1 MIRRRSMHK
10 EYILLMMIVI
20 SICVLAMS
28 CNDILSSA
36 VDEDTS
42 NLSKETV
49 SSFTSVVGTSSITLS
64 WTNPTVSTFSAVSIL
79 RKTTGFPLFATD
91 SSATVIY
98 TGDDSSYEDEDVSV
112 GNTYY
117 YAIFTRNSHGI
128 YSQYGARSVKS
139 FVSFNYTIRQRCFY
153 LIGGSSAYTAADP
166 FDNLIMEIDA
176 FDPVTET
183 IYTNVATLPRGRYGC
198 AVASANGK
206 IYIFGGL
213 DVNRNPIG
221 IVDVLNVLSSYW
233 PNDVWYTT
241 TDMPLPRY
249 SLRAENVNGKLY
261 VFGGSTNS
269 AIPFQGITN
278 INHKYNPDKQ
288 TWVTQE
294 SEVPLLRYP
303 FMNFGSGAYDGTIV
317 YGNGF
322 YNTSGSAIRYFY
334 IHNMASDFYTEIN
347 DADINSYPV
356 PACVLFHKVLS
367 DNTDRLLYFVLGGA
381 SVYSAYLEP
390 LRQTNGNP
398 LESVNTSYYFK
409 LTDGTLDADDGALT
423 GAYTMNQTRAHAQ
436 AEYYGDYIYVFGGI
450 ANGGTTP
457 LDSYEKLQ
465 VPDNLNFAMPDCTGW
480 EGPTTGLNAR
490 YAFDITRVNN

>member
-1 MIRRRSMHK
+1 MRK
-10 EYILLMMIVI
+10 EYIVIIIVMSIFILAI
-20 SICVLAMS
+20 SS
-28 CNDILSSA
+28 CNDLLSTA
-36 VDEDTS
+36 ADADPS

-49 SSFTSVVGTSSITLS
+49 SNFTSVVGTNSITLT
-64 WTNPTVSTFSAVSIL
+64 WRNPAASSFSEVSIF
-79 RKTTGFPLFATD
+79 RKTGGFPISALD
-91 SSATVIY
+91 STATVIY
-98 TGDDSSYEDEDVSV
+98 TGSGSSYEDEDVST

-117 YAIFTRNSHGI
+117 YAIFTRNSAGI
-128 YSQYGARSVKS
+128 YSEYGARSVKS
-139 FVSFNYTIRQRCFY
+139 FVSFNYAIRQRCFY

-166 FDNLIMEIDA
+166 FANFIMEIDA
-176 FDPVTET
+176 FDPETDT
-183 IYTNVATLPRGRYGC
+183 IYKNIATLPRPRYGC

-213 DVNRNPIG
+213 NANRQTIAK
-221 IVDVLNVLSSYW
+221 VDVLNVLSPYW
-233 PNDVWYTT
+233 PNDVWSAT

-269 AIPFQGITN
+269 GIPFQGITN
-278 INHKYNPDKQ
+278 INHKFNPDKQ
-288 TWVTQE
+288 TWLTHE
-294 SEVPLLRYP
+294 SETPLLYYP

-317 YGNGF
+317 YGVGCYTNVGG
-322 YNTSGSAIRYFY
+322 YTRNFY
-334 IHNMASDFYTEIN
+334 IHNMASDFYTQIA
-347 DADINSYPV
+347 DTDINAYPV
-356 PACVLFHKVLS
+356 PASVLFHKVLS

-381 SVYSAYLEP
+381 SVTSAYLEP

-398 LESVNTSYYFK
+398 LESVNNSYYFK
-409 LTDGTLDADDGALT
+409 LTDGMLDANDGALT
-423 GAYTMNQTRAHAQ
+423 GAYTMNQTRAYAQ

-450 ANGGTTP
+450 ANGGITP

-465 VPDNLNFAMPDCTGW
+465 IPDNLNFALPDCTGW